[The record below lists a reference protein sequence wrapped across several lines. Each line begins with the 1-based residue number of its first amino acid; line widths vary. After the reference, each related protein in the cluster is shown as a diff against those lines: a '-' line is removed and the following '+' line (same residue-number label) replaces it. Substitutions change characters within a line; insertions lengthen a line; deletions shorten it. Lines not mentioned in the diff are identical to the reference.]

1 MTSRKAAAMEI
12 EQTVSAPETKTGR
25 LIGTVLRA
33 QSGFFWVLTEQGLL
47 ECRLRGRLKKER
59 QATDLVVIGDQVEV
73 VLVGYGQGAIEAV
86 LPRRSQLARRAAGSR
101 GAYKE
106 DVIVA
111 NVDQVLLVFA
121 CAKPE
126 FTPRMLDRY
135 LVICEH
141 SELPAIIVATKIDL
155 VGREVAES
163 LFRPYEQIGYPVV
176 YTSII
181 SGEGIADLRD
191 RLIGKISVVTGK
203 SGVGKS
209 SLLNAIQPGLNLR
222 TGEVSERLT
231 KGRHTTTVAELIP
244 LTMPGGGYV
253 ADTPGIR
260 EIGLWKLPARD
271 LAWCFREFRPF
282 LRDCY
287 FAGCTH
293 LHEPHCAVREAV
305 ERGAISAARYDSYAR
320 LMNNEDTP

>member
-1 MTSRKAAAMEI
+1 MSRKAAELI
-12 EQTVSAPETKTGR
+12 EPASATATNR
-25 LIGTVLRA
+25 LTGTVLRA
-33 QSGFFWVLTEQGLL
+33 QSGFFWVKTEQGIL

-73 VLVGYGQGAIEAV
+73 TPVGNGQGAIEAV
-86 LPRRSQLARRAAGSR
+86 LPRRSRLARRAAGPR

-141 SELPAIIVATKIDL
+141 SELPVIIVATKIDL
-155 VGREVAES
+155 VGRDTAAAM
-163 LFRPYEQIGYPVV
+163 FKPYEQIGYPVV

-181 SGEGIADLRD
+181 SGEGIADLRE

-209 SLLNAIQPGLNLR
+209 SLLNAIKPGLNLR

-244 LTMPGGGYV
+244 LDMPGGGYV

-260 EIGLWKLPARD
+260 EIGLWNVPAEG

-282 LRDCY
+282 LGDCY

-293 LHEPHCAVREAV
+293 RHEPHCAVRAAV
-305 ERGAISAARYDSYAR
+305 ERGEITAARYDSYVR
-320 LMNNEDTP
+320 LMQSEDE

>member
-1 MTSRKAAAMEI
+1 MSLSRKVAAELI
-12 EQTVSAPETKTGR
+12 EPPPSEAANR
-25 LIGTVLRA
+25 LIGAVLRA
-33 QSGFFWVLTEQGLL
+33 QSGFFWVKTEQGVL

-73 VLVGYGQGAIEAV
+73 TPVGNGQGAIEAV
-86 LPRRSQLARRAAGSR
+86 LPRRSRLARRAAGSR

-121 CAKPE
+121 CAKPD

-141 SELPAIIVATKIDL
+141 SELPVIIVATKIDL
-155 VGREVAES
+155 VGRETAAAM
-163 LFRPYEQIGYPVV
+163 FQPYEQIGYPVV
-176 YTSII
+176 YTSIV
-181 SGEGIADLRD
+181 SGEGIAELRD
-191 RLIGKISVVTGK
+191 RLAGKISVVTGK

-244 LTMPGGGYV
+244 LDMPGGGYV

-260 EIGLWKLPARD
+260 EIGLWNLPPKD

-282 LRDCY
+282 LDGCY

-293 LHEPHCAVREAV
+293 LHEPNCAVRAAV
-305 ERGAISAARYDSYAR
+305 ERGEISSARYDSYAR
-320 LMNNEDTP
+320 LMQSEDA

>member
-1 MTSRKAAAMEI
+1 MSRKTTPT
-12 EQTVSAPETKTGR
+12 TVVEPPPTTGANR
-25 LIGTVLRA
+25 LVGSVLRA
-33 QSGFFWVLTEQGLL
+33 QSGFFWVQTEQGIL

-73 VLVGYGQGAIEAV
+73 QPVGNGQGAIEAV
-86 LPRRSQLARRAAGSR
+86 LPRRSRLARRAAGSR

-121 CAKPE
+121 CAQPD

-141 SELPAIIVATKIDL
+141 SELPVVIVATKIDL
-155 VGREVAES
+155 VERSAAEAM
-163 LFRPYEQIGYPVV
+163 FAPYARIGYPVV
-176 YTSII
+176 YTSIVT
-181 SGEGIADLRD
+181 GVGIDELRS
-191 RLIGKISVVTGK
+191 RLAGRISVVTGK

-222 TGEVSERLT
+222 TGEVSERLS

-244 LTMPGGGYV
+244 LNLPGGGYV

-260 EIGLWKLPARD
+260 EIGLWNLPASD

-282 LRDCY
+282 LGDCY
-287 FAGCTH
+287 FAGCRH
-293 LHEPHCAVREAV
+293 LHEPHCAVRAAV
-305 ERGAISAARYDSYAR
+305 ERGEITPARYESYVR
-320 LMNNEDTP
+320 LMNSDEDA

>member
-1 MTSRKAAAMEI
+1 
-12 EQTVSAPETKTGR
+12 
-25 LIGTVLRA
+25 
-33 QSGFFWVLTEQGLL
+33 
-47 ECRLRGRLKKER
+47 
-59 QATDLVVIGDQVEV
+59 
-73 VLVGYGQGAIEAV
+73 
-86 LPRRSQLARRAAGSR
+86 RRAAGLR

-141 SELPAIIVATKIDL
+141 SELPVIIVATKIDL
-155 VGREVAES
+155 VGREAAAAM
-163 LFRPYEQIGYPVV
+163 FKPYEPIGYPVV

-181 SGEGIADLRD
+181 SGEGIAELRE

-244 LTMPGGGYV
+244 LTTPGGGYV

-260 EIGLWKLPARD
+260 EIGLWNLPAED

-282 LRDCY
+282 LGNCY

-305 ERGAISAARYDSYAR
+305 ERGEISAARYDSYAR

>member
-1 MTSRKAAAMEI
+1 MSRNIAPAVTHTSTTTE
-12 EQTVSAPETKTGR
+12 KTLR

-33 QSGFFWVLTEQGLL
+33 QSGFFWVQTEQGVL

-73 VLVGYGQGAIEAV
+73 MPVGNGQGAIEAV
-86 LPRRSQLARRAAGSR
+86 LPRRSRLARRAAGPR

-111 NVDQVLLVFA
+111 NVDQVLLVFS
-121 CAKPE
+121 CTKPE

-141 SELPAIIVATKIDL
+141 SELPVVIVATKIDL
-155 VGREVAES
+155 VVQHAAEAMFS
-163 LFRPYEQIGYPVV
+163 PYARIGYPVF
-176 YTSII
+176 YTSIV
-181 SGEGIADLRD
+181 SGEGIAELRSQLAG
-191 RLIGKISVVTGK
+191 RISVVTGK

-222 TGEVSERLT
+222 TGEISERLT

-244 LTMPGGGYV
+244 LDLPGGGYV

-260 EIGLWKLPARD
+260 EIGLWNVPERD

-282 LRDCY
+282 LDDCY

-293 LHEPHCAVREAV
+293 LHEPHCAVRAAV
-305 ERGAISAARYDSYAR
+305 ERGDITAARYDSYAR
-320 LMNNEDTP
+320 LMESEDEE